1 MIEAIGLTKR
11 YGSTVAVDDLS
22 FTVQPGTVTGFLGP
36 NGAGKST
43 TMRMILGLDN
53 PNSGRALIGG
63 KPYASLHRPL
73 TQVGALLDANWVH
86 PNRSARAHLR
96 FMAASNKLPR
106 RRVDEVIELV
116 GLSTVAGKAVGKFS
130 LGMKQRL
137 GLAGALLGDPQVL
150 LFDEPVNGLDP
161 EGIYWIRTFMKNLA
175 AQGRTVFVSSHLL
188 SEMALTAD
196 HLIVIGRGRLIADA
210 ATPDFIARATRASVR
225 VRSPRLADLRAALL
239 AADLQVVDAP
249 AGPVPALEVLDV
261 PIERV
266 GDVAGAAGITLHE
279 LTPQLGSLEEAFI
292 QLTGDAV
299 EYGGSRAGSGPAPGV
314 GSMPA
319 SGPRPASD
327 PRPGSGRPAAGPLPG
342 SSPVG
347 AMPPPGAAPPG
358 WAPPGSAGQVP
369 PANQDGAR

>member
-319 SGPRPASD
+319 SGP
-327 PRPGSGRPAAGPLPG
+327 LPG